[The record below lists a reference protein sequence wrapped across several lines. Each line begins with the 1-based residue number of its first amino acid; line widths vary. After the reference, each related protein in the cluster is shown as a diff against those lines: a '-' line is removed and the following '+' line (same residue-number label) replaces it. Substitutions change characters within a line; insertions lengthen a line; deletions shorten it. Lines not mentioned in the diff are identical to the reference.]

1 MVAYGTE
8 NMENMILVI
17 CMFCFTLWIIYNTVI
32 YVYFCFVFK
41 LKYIILF
48 QTLSSIFLELHV
60 LR

>member
-41 LKYIILF
+41 LKYIISDTKQYLPRVACL
-48 QTLSSIFLELHV
+48 TMN
-60 LR
+60 